1 MPSPPIRPDPVRPDP
16 SQPAADRPPHR
27 AATPDRPPATAK
39 ADARPAAGTAPPASS
54 ALPVPAVRVATQP
67 GTGDGAGSAGTGAG
81 TSAEAGRVDAV
92 RAVGLVKV
100 YGAGAAAV
108 TALDRVTVGFEA
120 GRFTAIMGPSGSGK
134 STLLHCLAGID
145 SVDAGQVL
153 VGGTDL
159 TALGDKGRTRLRR
172 DAIGLVF
179 QAFNLLPTLTARDNV
194 ELPLRIAGRRPDR
207 AWIDEVTGALGLDGR
222 LHHRPAE
229 LSGGEQQRVAVARAL
244 APKPVVVLADEPTGN
259 LDSRAGGEL
268 LGFLRRSV
276 TRLGQTIVLVT
287 HDPVAAAHADRV
299 LFLADGRM
307 AGTLDSPTV
316 GTVLD
321 RLKAL
326 ERPAPAVAVGRD
338 GDGRG

>member
-1 MPSPPIRPDPVRPDP
+1 V
-16 SQPAADRPPHR
+16 
-27 AATPDRPPATAK
+27 
-39 ADARPAAGTAPPASS
+39 
-54 ALPVPAVRVATQP
+54 
-67 GTGDGAGSAGTGAG
+67 
-81 TSAEAGRVDAV
+81 GRVDAV

-307 AGTLDSPTV
+307 AGTLDGPTV

-326 ERPAPAVAVGRD
+326 ERPEPAVAAGRD